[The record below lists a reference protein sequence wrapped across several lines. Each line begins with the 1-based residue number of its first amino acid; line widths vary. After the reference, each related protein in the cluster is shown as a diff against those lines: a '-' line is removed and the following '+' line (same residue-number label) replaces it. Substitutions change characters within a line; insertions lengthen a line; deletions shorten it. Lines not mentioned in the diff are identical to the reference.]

1 LPSAK
6 IPSPNLPDAPA
17 TAAAPLRFAAFSS
30 TNFRLFWVG
39 NAISWTGSLAQQTA
53 QGWLVRQLT
62 PDPRAV
68 TLVAACATLP
78 IIFLSLHAG
87 AVADRVDRRRAL
99 LGIGLIGGLLAAL
112 IATLIWLQ
120 IIQVWHV
127 VLFSLASG
135 ALAAFEIPIRQSFV
149 ADLVELEA
157 LPSAIA
163 LNSTAFN
170 TARVIG
176 PALGGILISG
186 LGLAGCF
193 YANAFSF
200 VAIIA
205 GLLLMKLPQ
214 HHAVRTPLSLL
225 TIWKGI
231 LFVRRHETLRLIILL
246 VAVVSFWA
254 MSFSALLPVFAKDVF
269 HTDARGFSIMMS
281 GNGLGALIAAMS
293 FAASRE
299 MRHSGKRLLLGAFA
313 FCISTFCFASSPH
326 FVPACI
332 FLLISGFC
340 LVTFAM
346 TANTLVQTLSPN
358 LLRGRIFSLYSL
370 AMLGAIPL
378 GTLALGALA
387 KWQNARIA
395 TQIGTFI
402 ASVFVFWMFWKF
414 RSLWKAR

>member
-1 LPSAK
+1 M
-6 IPSPNLPDAPA
+6 
-17 TAAAPLRFAAFSS
+17 
-30 TNFRLFWVG
+30 NFRWFWIG
-39 NAISWTGSLAQQTA
+39 NAISWIGSLAQQTA
-53 QGWLVRQLT
+53 QGWLVRELT

-78 IIFLSLHAG
+78 IIFFSLYAG
-87 AVADRVDRRRAL
+87 AIADRVDRRRAL
-99 LGIGLIGGLLAAL
+99 LFFGVLSGFLAVV
-112 IATLIWLQ
+112 IATLIFLRV
-120 IIQVWHV
+120 IQVWHV
-127 VLFSLASG
+127 VVFSLMSG
-135 ALAAFEIPIRQSFV
+135 AIAAFEIPIRQSFV
-149 ADLVELEA
+149 AELVEIEA

-200 VAIIA
+200 VAIIT
-205 GLLLMKLPQ
+205 GLLMMKLPE
-214 HHAVRTPLSLL
+214 HHATQSRLNLL

-246 VAVVSFWA
+246 VGVVSFFA
-254 MSFSALLPVFAKDVF
+254 TSFGALLPIFAKDVF
-269 HTDARGFSIMMS
+269 HTDAHGFSILMS
-281 GNGLGALIAAMS
+281 CNGLGALVAAMT
-293 FAASRE
+293 FAAKSE
-299 MRHSGKRLLLGAFA
+299 MRHSGKRLLLGAFT
-313 FCISTFCFASSPH
+313 FCIATFGFASAPH
-326 FVPACI
+326 FALACGL
-332 FLLISGFC
+332 LLISGFC

-346 TANTLVQTLSPN
+346 TSNTLVQTLSPN

-370 AMLGAIPL
+370 SMLGAIPL

-387 KWQNARIA
+387 KWQDARIA

-402 ASVFVFWMFWKF
+402 AAVFVFWMFLKF
-414 RSLWKAR
+414 RSLWKV

>member
-6 IPSPNLPDAPA
+6 IPSPNLASAPA
-17 TAAAPLRFAAFSS
+17 TAAAPLRFAALGS
-30 TNFRLFWVG
+30 TNFRLFWIG
-39 NAISWTGSLAQQTA
+39 NAISWVGSLAQQTA
-53 QGWLVRQLT
+53 LGWLVRVLT
-62 PDPRAV
+62 PDPRVV

-87 AVADRVDRRRAL
+87 AIADRVDRRRAL
-99 LGIGLIGGLLAAL
+99 LGIGVAGGFLAAI
-112 IATLIWLQ
+112 IATLILLQ
-120 IIQVWHV
+120 VIQVWHV
-127 VLFSLASG
+127 VVFALASG

-149 ADLVELEA
+149 AELVKTEA

-193 YANAFSF
+193 YANALSF
-200 VAIIA
+200 VAIIT
-205 GLLLMKLPQ
+205 GLLLMKLPA
-214 HHAVRTPLSLL
+214 HHATQSRLNLL

-231 LFVRRHETLRLIILL
+231 LFVRRHETLRLIIML

-254 MSFSALLPVFAKDVF
+254 MSFSALLPIFAKDVF
-269 HTDARGFSIMMS
+269 HTDERGFSLMMS
-281 GNGLGALIAAMS
+281 CNGLGALLAAMT
-293 FAASRE
+293 FAAKSE
-299 MRHSGKRLLLGAFA
+299 MRHSGKRLLLGAFS
-313 FCISTFCFASSPH
+313 FCIATFCFASSAN
-326 FVPACI
+326 FVVACA
-332 FLLISGFC
+332 FLLVSGFC

-370 AMLGAIPL
+370 SMLGAIPI
-378 GTLALGALA
+378 GTLVLGALA